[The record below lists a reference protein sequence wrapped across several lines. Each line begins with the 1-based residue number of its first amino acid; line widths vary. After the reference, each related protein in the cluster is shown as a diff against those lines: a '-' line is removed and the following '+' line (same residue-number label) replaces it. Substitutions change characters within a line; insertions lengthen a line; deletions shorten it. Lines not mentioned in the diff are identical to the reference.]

1 MCKAVEDYAEKKRQE
16 GIIETIKKF
25 IRKGTLSNSEIAET
39 MDMPLEEVQR
49 IAAQI
54 V

>member
-16 GIIETIKKF
+16 GIVETIKKI
-25 IRKGTLSNSEIAET
+25 IRKGMLSNAEIAET
-39 MDMPLEEVQR
+39 MDMSIEEVQR
-49 IAAQI
+49 IAAQT